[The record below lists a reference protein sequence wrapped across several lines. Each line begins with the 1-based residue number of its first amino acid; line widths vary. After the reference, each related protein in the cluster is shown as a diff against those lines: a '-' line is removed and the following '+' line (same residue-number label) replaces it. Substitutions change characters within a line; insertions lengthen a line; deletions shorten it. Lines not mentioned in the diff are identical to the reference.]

1 MNEELKV
8 IISAEISKLK
18 STIGKAEKEVSSFGE
33 QVKKQSANVDKNIKA
48 MGDAIGKGMK
58 LAGVAIA
65 GAATA
70 LIGASAATAEY
81 RAEQAK
87 LQTAFETAGASVEQA
102 KTTYNDLYRVLG
114 DSGVAVEAANH
125 LAKLTTNQQ
134 ELSQWTTIC
143 QGVYATFG
151 DSLPIEG
158 LTEAANETAKTGALT
173 GVLADALNWAGVS
186 EDAFQEKLDKCNTEA
201 EREQLIRETLN
212 GLYTDAA
219 ANYEKNNAALLA
231 QNEAQA
237 RLQENLAAVGA
248 ALQPVHTALTNLA
261 AQALAAIMPYIQS
274 FVDNYLPGF
283 IDLLSQIGE
292 GLKSAFEWATQ
303 HKELLAV
310 LATALG
316 VVVAAIGAY
325 NAITAIK
332 NAMDAAQVA
341 TLGGLITAKLASA
354 AATMAAL
361 APYILI
367 VAAIAAV
374 IAIIVLCV
382 KNWDKIKETVVKV
395 ANIIW
400 TKVKEMAE
408 KVVKWFEE
416 MKEKTI
422 AKVIEI
428 KDNITEKFNAIKQS
442 ISDKVN
448 EAKKAVVNKFNEIKS
463 SISSAVSGAYNTVK
477 SFFGNIGSSISG
489 AVSGAY
495 NSVNNTFNN
504 MYSTIS
510 SKVSSIFTK
519 VSSVFDNIKGA
530 ITSKIEA
537 AKDKVS
543 GIIDSIKGFFDL
555 SGGEFKLPKIKMP
568 HFSITPKGWKIGD
581 LLKGKIPK
589 LGISWYAKGGVF
601 DKPTLFG
608 YGNGAIG
615 GLGEAGAEAV
625 VPLEKN
631 TKWLTRIA
639 DMLAERQGNTPI
651 ILTVDGK
658 VFAQTTIDSINKLT
672 KQTGKLGLNLS

>member
-70 LIGASAATAEY
+70 LIGASAASAEY

-87 LQTAFETAGASVEQA
+87 LQTAFETAGGTVEKA
-102 KTTYNDLYRVLG
+102 KATYNDLYRVLG

-125 LAKLTTNQQ
+125 LAKLTTNTHH
-134 ELSQWTTIC
+134 LSQWTTIC

-173 GVLADALNWAGVS
+173 GSLADALNWAGVS
-186 EDAFQEKLDKCNTEA
+186 EDDFQKKLDKCNTEA
-201 EREQLIRETLN
+201 ERETLIRGTLN
-212 GLYTDAA
+212 TLYADAA

-261 AQALAAIMPYIQS
+261 AQALAALMPYIQS

-283 IDLLSQIGE
+283 IDLMAQVGE
-292 GLKSAFEWATQ
+292 ALVNAFNWATQ
-303 HKELLAV
+303 HKELLAG
-310 LATALG
+310 LAIAIG
-316 VVVAAIGAY
+316 VVIAAIEAYLAVAAIQ
-325 NAITAIK
+325 K
-332 NAMDAAQVA
+332 AMKAAEVA
-341 TLGGLITAKLASA
+341 TLGALITTKLADA
-354 AATMAAL
+354 AATMVGL
-361 APYILI
+361 ARYILI

-374 IAIIVLCV
+374 IAIIVLCI

-408 KVVKWFEE
+408 KVVKWFED

-422 AKVIEI
+422 AKVNEI
-428 KDNITEKFNAIKQS
+428 KNSITEKFNAIKKA
-442 ISDKVN
+442 ISDKIQ
-448 EAKKAVVNKFNEIKS
+448 EAKQAVVDKFNEIKTA
-463 SISSAVSGAYNTVK
+463 ITTTISGAYTSVK
-477 SFFGNIGSSISG
+477 TTFSNIGSSIKG

-510 SKVSSIFTK
+510 SKVSSIFSK

-581 LLKGKIPK
+581 LLKGRIPK

-608 YGNGAIG
+608 YGNGVIG

-658 VFAQTTIDSINKLT
+658 VFAQTTIDSINRLT
-672 KQTGKLGLNLS
+672 KQTGKLGLNLG

>member
-1 MNEELKV
+1 
-8 IISAEISKLK
+8 
-18 STIGKAEKEVSSFGE
+18 
-33 QVKKQSANVDKNIKA
+33 
-48 MGDAIGKGMK
+48 MK

-81 RAEQAK
+81 RAEQTK
-87 LQTAFETAGASVEQA
+87 LQTAFETAGGTVEKA
-102 KTTYNDLYRVLG
+102 KATYNDLYRVLG

-125 LAKLTTNQQ
+125 LAKLTTNTHH
-134 ELSQWTTIC
+134 LSQWTTIC

-173 GVLADALNWAGVS
+173 GSLADALNWAGVS
-186 EDAFQEKLDKCNTEA
+186 EDEFQKKLDKCNTEA
-201 EREQLIRETLN
+201 ERETLIRGTLN
-212 GLYTDAA
+212 TLYADAA

-261 AQALAAIMPYIQS
+261 AQALAALMPYIQS

-283 IDLLSQIGE
+283 IDLMAQVGE
-292 GLKSAFEWATQ
+292 ALVNAFNWATQ
-303 HKELLAV
+303 HKELLAG
-310 LATALG
+310 LAIAIG
-316 VVVAAIGAY
+316 VVIAAIEAYLAVAAIQ
-325 NAITAIK
+325 K
-332 NAMDAAQVA
+332 AMKAAEVA
-341 TLGGLITAKLASA
+341 TLGALITTKLADA
-354 AATMAAL
+354 AATMVGL
-361 APYILI
+361 ARYILI

-374 IAIIVLCV
+374 IAIIVLCI

-408 KVVKWFEE
+408 KVVKWFED

-422 AKVIEI
+422 AKVNEI
-428 KDNITEKFNAIKQS
+428 KNSITEKFNAIKKA
-442 ISDKVN
+442 ISDKIQ
-448 EAKKAVVNKFNEIKS
+448 EAKQAVVDKFNEIKTA
-463 SISSAVSGAYNTVK
+463 ITTTISGAYTSVK
-477 SFFGNIGSSISG
+477 TTFSNIGSSIKG

-510 SKVSSIFTK
+510 SKVSSIFSK

-581 LLKGKIPK
+581 LLKGRIPK

-608 YGNGAIG
+608 YGNGVIG

-658 VFAQTTIDSINKLT
+658 VFAQTTIDSINRLT
-672 KQTGKLGLNLS
+672 KQTGKLGLNLG